1 MFADIGA
8 GKGRVVYQA
17 ARRYGLKRVIGVEL
31 SPALAEEARTNL
43 ERHRAAAALS
53 TTFHIVTGDALAW
66 EVPDDVTIAY
76 MFRPF
81 TGATFRGVVDNLI
94 ASYDRSPRRLR
105 ILYVNPEEHDT
116 LMAGGRVR
124 ELPTPDEPDR
134 APPALRLQLG
144 AALRSDPALQRIQLT
159 PQRLR
164 QPVAEAGQVFAHLRQ
179 LRAPGLR
186 VEARQLLERLRGQRR
201 APRSPASPRRAA
213 ARSASPPPPPRRRS
227 AGTTQASTRLFSP
240 KPGQRNLPSSSL
252 RNQLTMKIFGSSA
265 PSRSPIASQWA
276 K

>member
-1 MFADIGA
+1 MLKITSLHMLSVTVERLRGLHTSQVVQLATIGLAHPERVDYHPSGWLSLRALLPPSEVGPDDVFADIGA

-43 ERHRAAAALS
+43 ERNRGRLRCHD
-53 TTFHIVTGDALAW
+53 FHIVTGDALAW

-116 LMAGGRVR
+116 LMATGRVS
-124 ELPTPDEPDR
+124 ELPRPSSLIP
-134 APPALRLQLG
+134 RLQRYDSNW
-144 AALRSDPALQRIQLT
+144 A
-159 PQRLR
+159 RLYE
-164 QPVAEAGQVFAHLRQ
+164 VI
-179 LRAPGLR
+179 
-186 VEARQLLERLRGQRR
+186 
-201 APRSPASPRRAA
+201 PRS
-213 ARSASPPPPPRRRS
+213 SASS
-227 AGTTQASTRLFSP
+227 
-240 KPGQRNLPSSSL
+240 
-252 RNQLTMKIFGSSA
+252 
-265 PSRSPIASQWA
+265 
-276 K
+276 